1 MTEIILDQR
10 GTIDKYIG
18 DCIMAFWNAP
28 LDDAESAAHA
38 CRAALRMTK
47 ELDRINQSDTVRTLP
62 NPAGSGPPRIKIGIG
77 LNSGECNV
85 GNMGSKQRFAY
96 SAMGDAVNLAARLE
110 GQSKYY
116 CVNIVVGE
124 QTADEAGE
132 FATLE
137 LDLIRVSGKKQQV
150 RIHALLGDEA
160 FRSSAAFGALVAE
173 QQAMLAAYRKMDWDA
188 VDTAITRCRGHAA
201 AADLELGGFYD
212 LYSTRVTAYRAAPLP
227 PDWDGVYVAVSK

>member
-1 MTEIILDQR
+1 MTE
-10 GTIDKYIG
+10 
-18 DCIMAFWNAP
+18 
-28 LDDAESAAHA
+28 
-38 CRAALRMTK
+38 
-47 ELDRINQSDTVRTLP
+47 ELDRINQSDMVRTLP
-62 NPAGSGPPRIKIGIG
+62 HPAGSEPPRIKIGIG

-110 GQSKYY
+110 GQSKTYG
-116 CVNIVVGE
+116 VNTVVGE
-124 QTADEAGE
+124 QTADEVGE

-137 LDLIRVSGKKQQV
+137 LDLIRVKGKTRPV
-150 RIHALLGDEA
+150 RIHALLGDEE

-188 VDTAITRCRGHAA
+188 VDTAIARCRGHAA

-212 LYSTRVTAYRAAPLP
+212 LYSARVAAYRAAPLP